1 MRWTIVILIGASLT
15 FVGCGSDDDGGGGG
29 GATQTELADLFIAI
43 APAEIPGGIDEGCI
57 RDKTAELSDDDAQW
71 VIYNLDNSDVQP
83 SDELQAWS
91 DGLVT
96 CLSDVVADGEAPET
110 DSVTDESS
118 DAGGSVQA
126 SLAARLIEQSG
137 VAGLGIDEECA
148 RENADELSDDDAQFL
163 LDNFFVTIDLE
174 TTSAEQQAW
183 VDSIVDC
190 LL

>member
-15 FVGCGSDDDGGGGG
+15 FVGCGSDDGGGV
-29 GATQTELADLFIAI
+29 TQTELADLFIAI
-43 APAEIPGGIDEGCI
+43 GPAEIPGGIDEGCI

-71 VIYNLDNSDVQP
+71 VIDNLDNSDAQP
-83 SDELQAWS
+83 GSELQAWA

-96 CLSDVVADGEAPET
+96 CFIDVVDDGEAPET
-110 DSVTDESS
+110 DGVADDSS
-118 DAGGSVQA
+118 DAGGSVQV

-148 RENADELSDDDAQFL
+148 RENADELSGDDAQFL
-163 LDNFFVTIDLE
+163 LDNYFVTIDLE
-174 TTSAEQQAW
+174 TASAEQQAW